1 MDIDGDGGRRALGLR
16 VQLRGT
22 GSLREPPQI
31 SGQGKIAAQQIR
43 HGTADKP
50 IAKRQVVNNSARTAL
65 IAGTAGSKFQPG
77 RYSDSKESS
86 RGETDYSKQTVGPD
100 CQELSWVCT

>member
-1 MDIDGDGGRRALGLR
+1 MDIDGDGGRRAFGLR

-77 RYSDSKESS
+77 RYSDSKRELKRGDGLLQTNSGS
-86 RGETDYSKQTVGPD
+86 R
-100 CQELSWVCT
+100 LSRIVD